1 MKTLINKKNQAP
13 PTILSQS
20 ESNFYSR
27 LVLFKFIKLKEIV
40 NKKEVLNG
48 LVF

>member
-20 ESNFYSR
+20 ESNFGSR
-27 LVLFKFIKLKEIV
+27 NEP
-40 NKKEVLNG
+40 ERER
-48 LVF
+48 

>member
-1 MKTLINKKNQAP
+1 MKTLVNKKNQAP

-20 ESNFYSR
+20 ESNFGSR
-27 LVLFKFIKLKEIV
+27 SVLFKFIKMKEFV

>member
-13 PTILSQS
+13 PTSSSQS
-20 ESNFYSR
+20 ENNFGSR
-27 LVLFKFIKLKEIV
+27 SVPFKFIKMKEFV